1 MRKIICLTAAL
12 LLPGACAEYQFT
24 INERVVYIPAPL
36 FTDYT
41 IDDSALN
48 ECVKQTVL
56 DGSITAAAQLT
67 ELNCSHAGVS
77 TLLGIELFS
86 HIERLKL
93 SSNSVTDLA
102 PLATLAKLQALH
114 IEGNQIRSLMPLRGL
129 ADLSYLNVQGN
140 PALICAQ
147 LDHFA
152 GLHELTL
159 ERPRH
164 CSG

>member
-1 MRKIICLTAAL
+1 MRKILCLTVAL
-12 LLPGACAEYQFT
+12 MLPGACADYQFT
-24 INERVVYIPAPL
+24 INERVVYTPAPP
-36 FTDYT
+36 FADYT
-41 IDDSALN
+41 IDDGALN

-77 TLLGIELFS
+77 TLLGIEVFS

-93 SSNSVTDLA
+93 SNNSITDLA
-102 PLATLAKLQALH
+102 PLATLARLQVLH
-114 IEGNQIRSLMPLRGL
+114 VEENQIRSLMPLRGL
-129 ADLSYLNVQGN
+129 ADLSQLNVRGN
-140 PALICAQ
+140 PTLICAQ

-152 GLHELTL
+152 GLPGLTL
-159 ERPRH
+159 ERPKH